1 MEYILVQHEG
11 FKEEYLNQIKPL
23 EGVSSDELVRR
34 YNKEV
39 DTGIVGVY
47 AQGIFLAA
55 LRIAFIKKFKQS
67 PILIKDNLIISFLF
81 LENKT
86 SLFSSIPNYEK
97 HIVLYESTAD
107 KL

>member
-11 FKEEYLNQIKPL
+11 FKEEYLNQIKLL

-55 LRIAFIKKFKQS
+55 L
-67 PILIKDNLIISFLF
+67 
-81 LENKT
+81 
-86 SLFSSIPNYEK
+86 
-97 HIVLYESTAD
+97 
-107 KL
+107 

>member
-39 DTGIVGVY
+39 DTGIVGIY
-47 AQGIFLAA
+47 ALSS
-55 LRIAFIKKFKQS
+55 S
-67 PILIKDNLIISFLF
+67 PFADV
-81 LENKT
+81 T
-86 SLFSSIPNYEK
+86 
-97 HIVLYESTAD
+97 HVL
-107 KL
+107 

>member
-67 PILIKDNLIISFLF
+67 PILIKDNVIIRLTDKVKIK
-81 LENKT
+81 E
-86 SLFSSIPNYEK
+86 EA
-97 HIVLYESTAD
+97 LYYFNNERVGR
-107 KL
+107 